1 MSGRTGGE
9 AGTAPA
15 GGTGGGT
22 GTGPAGGTGGR
33 AAPRPAPGRRTA
45 IVTGGASGIG
55 RAVCRELARR
65 GAHVVVADVDGAGA
79 ERAAKE
85 LGCASAELDV
95 TDARAVGDLVGR
107 VRREHGRLD
116 FMFNNAGIAVGGT
129 TDELT
134 LDHWNR
140 TIDVNLRGVVHGVHA
155 AYPVMV
161 EQGFGHIVNT
171 ASLAGLT
178 PAPLMLPYTAT
189 KHAVVGLSLAL
200 RAEARAH
207 GVRVSV
213 VCPGFTDTPLLDHAN
228 PGLPRTA
235 VSEGARQA
243 AVGIQRRLY
252 SVDALAGDI
261 IRGVARDRA
270 LIVAPAS
277 GRLAWRAVRLSPAA
291 AVRVAALAER
301 RLRG

>member
-1 MSGRTGGE
+1 M
-9 AGTAPA
+9 
-15 GGTGGGT
+15 
-22 GTGPAGGTGGR
+22 
-33 AAPRPAPGRRTA
+33 
-45 IVTGGASGIG
+45 TGGASGIG
-55 RAVCRELARR
+55 RAVCRELSRR
-65 GAHVVVADVDGAGA
+65 GAYVVAADVDGAGA
-79 ERAAKE
+79 ERTAKE
-85 LGCASAELDV
+85 FGCASAELDV
-95 TDARAVGDLVGR
+95 TDARAVRDLVTR
-107 VRREHGRLD
+107 VRGEHGRLD

-134 LDHWNR
+134 LEHWDR

-228 PGLPRTA
+228 PGLPGTA

-243 AVGIQRRLY
+243 AIGIQRRLY

-277 GRLAWRAVRLSPAA
+277 GRLAWRGARLAPSA
-291 AVRVAALAER
+291 AVRVAALAVR
-301 RLRG
+301 RLRR